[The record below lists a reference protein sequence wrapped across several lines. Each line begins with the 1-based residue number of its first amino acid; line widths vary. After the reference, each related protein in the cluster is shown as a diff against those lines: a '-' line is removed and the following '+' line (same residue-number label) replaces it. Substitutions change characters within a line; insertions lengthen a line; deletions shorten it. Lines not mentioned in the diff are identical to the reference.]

1 MDNHSEQYS
10 SCEKL
15 QQFILALLPES
26 SPVQQDDSGKALAAL
41 LIYLVAFVLTLFL
54 FVRGFHS
61 LAFVTLIVV
70 WAVLAAW
77 LQKGDR

>member
-1 MDNHSEQYS
+1 MTNPRTAVAVP
-10 SCEKL
+10 
-15 QQFILALLPES
+15 QFG
-26 SPVQQDDSGKALAAL
+26 QTNDSGKALAAL

-61 LAFVTLIVV
+61 LALVVLFAV
-70 WAVLAAW
+70 WAVLAVW